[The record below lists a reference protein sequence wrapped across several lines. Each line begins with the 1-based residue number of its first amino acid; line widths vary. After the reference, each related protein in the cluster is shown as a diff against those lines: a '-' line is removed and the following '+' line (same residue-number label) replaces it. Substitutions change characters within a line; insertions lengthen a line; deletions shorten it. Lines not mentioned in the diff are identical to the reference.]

1 MSFEIINA
9 IITNPLEAIGLF
21 GVSLI
26 IYKLFFAR
34 NGIFNDDI
42 RHLKWSMKY
51 DLDKQLENLFD
62 WLDRRDKAYQ
72 DWAKTKTRKQFLK
85 MELTIWSCLLGSIL
99 VWNIFFA
106 ERSTIGMILVT
117 AISIEFIGIFL
128 FSLYRYKHP
137 KKPKQEIQ
145 K

>member
-26 IYKLFFAR
+26 MYKLFFAR
-34 NGIFNDDI
+34 NGVFNDDI

-85 MELTIWSCLLGSIL
+85 LELMIWGCLFGSML

-106 ERSTIGMILVT
+106 ERSLINQIFITI
-117 AISIEFIGIFL
+117 ISVECIGIIFY
-128 FSLYRYKHP
+128 SLYKFKHP

>member
-9 IITNPLEAIGLF
+9 IITNPLEAIGLL

-34 NGIFNDDI
+34 NGILNDDI
-42 RHLKWSMKY
+42 RHLKYNLKS
-51 DLDKQLENLFD
+51 DLDEQLENLFD

-85 MELTIWSCLLGSIL
+85 LELMIWGCLFGSML

-106 ERSTIGMILVT
+106 ERSLINQIFITI
-117 AISIEFIGIFL
+117 ISVECIGIIFY
-128 FSLYRYKHP
+128 SLYKFKHP